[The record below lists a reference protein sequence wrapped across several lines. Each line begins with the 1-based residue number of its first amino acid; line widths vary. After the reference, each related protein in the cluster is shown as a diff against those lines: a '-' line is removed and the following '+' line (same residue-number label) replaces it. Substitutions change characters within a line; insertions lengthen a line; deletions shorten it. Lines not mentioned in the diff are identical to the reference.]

1 MVCKIC
7 GLALVTEL
15 ALAAHIDFEHPESH
29 NALRQFGKWQT
40 LALFISYN
48 IYTRIFCMVIQY
60 RMLTDNNRVNTKVAA
75 AFAGEVDR
83 LIHFKNIYHFSA
95 KYKRHSIGQ
104 P

>member
-1 MVCKIC
+1 
-7 GLALVTEL
+7 
-15 ALAAHIDFEHPESH
+15 
-29 NALRQFGKWQT
+29 
-40 LALFISYN
+40 
-48 IYTRIFCMVIQY
+48 MVIQY